1 MDAQTLVVWNMGAI
15 ANSGHPNALE
25 LFQQV
30 VLASSSIPAAFPPVF
45 IKVEVDGER
54 YDEMHADGGT
64 VTQVFFYE
72 GTVDLAAAA
81 REAGHRE
88 RKGYRGTL
96 YIIRN
101 GKQSPE
107 PEQIRRRLPEIS
119 GRALGTMIKFAA
131 INDLYRL
138 HVNTDASGLGLRY
151 VAIPDEFESQ
161 ADEVFDPQEM
171 NRLFELGCQTGISG
185 SAWQETRPRE
195 QVSQ

>member
-1 MDAQTLVVWNMGAI
+1 MGVI
-15 ANSGHPNALE
+15 ANSGHPDALK

-45 IKVEVDGER
+45 IEVEVDGER
-54 YDEMHADGGT
+54 YDEMHTDGGT

-81 REAGHRE
+81 RAAGRVKRE
-88 RKGYRGTL
+88 GYRGTL

-101 GKQSPE
+101 GKLGPE
-107 PEQIRRRLPEIS
+107 PEQVRRRLPEIS

-138 HVNTDASGLGLRY
+138 HVNTDASGLGLQY

-161 ADEVFDPQEM
+161 SDEMFDPQEM
-171 NRLFELGCQTGISG
+171 KRLFALGYETGISG
-185 SAWQETRPRE
+185 SGWQKTRARE
-195 QVSQ
+195 QMRQ